1 MTAIRPNSKR
11 VLAIDPT
18 SRGFG
23 FVVMESPAT
32 LIDWGVKSV
41 RPKEVS
47 TILKKVSELIRLY
60 RPETLILE
68 DPKNSRRCRRIQN
81 LLAKISELARP
92 EGLKPR
98 FISNSRIKKV
108 FLIFGAVT
116 KHQTAQVI
124 AKQVPEL
131 APRLPRYRKPWMSED
146 YRMSIFDAT
155 ALALCYLYSNA
166 TINA

>member
-1 MTAIRPNSKR
+1 MTAIRPNPKR

-23 FVVMESPAT
+23 FVVMESPST

-41 RPKEVS
+41 APKEVS
-47 TILKKVSELIRLY
+47 TILKKVSQLIRLY
-60 RPETLILE
+60 RPEALILE
-68 DPKNSRRCRRIQN
+68 DPKHSRRCRRVQN
-81 LLAKISELARP
+81 LLAQMGELACP
-92 EGLKPR
+92 EGLKHR
-98 FISNSRIKKV
+98 FISNSRIRKV
-108 FLIFGAVT
+108 FLTFGAVT
-116 KHQTAQVI
+116 KHQIAHVI

-155 ALALCYLYSNA
+155 ALTLCYLYSYA
-166 TINA
+166 TINP